1 MTLAL
6 GWAAFAQ
13 SSSPMREGNWEVS
26 MKLNLPGTEGMPAMK
41 QTHCVTAAMLNDP
54 AANVPSGPG
63 SDCKVTD
70 YKLENNVA
78 TYKVACTQPMAIN
91 GTGEL
96 KYAGPDAY
104 TGTLNI
110 DMGGQNIVMTMD
122 AKRLGDC
129 GSK

>member
-1 MTLAL
+1 MSMVSL
-6 GWAAFAQ
+6 GRAPARAFIRFAFLFIIFFIVSLVGAQPTQIWA
-13 SSSPMREGNWEVS
+13 SY
-26 MKLNLPGTEGMPAMK
+26 
-41 QTHCVTAAMLNDP
+41 NDP